1 MTRFVSVDFTNIA
14 PPDIIETLDFE
25 VIRAQIIA
33 DFQGRYP
40 EFDVPLMENN
50 AISMLLETVAYRELQ
65 LRARVN
71 DAARAVM
78 MPLATGNDLN
88 NLAAL
93 YKIARKDGEED
104 ADFRQR
110 IHLHIEAFATAGP
123 RGAYIYHALDA
134 APTLLDANAVA
145 TEPGY
150 VRVVLLGAADGV
162 PTSEE
167 LVAIRERLLRDDIRP
182 LTDVVS
188 VEAVTLVPVDVEATL
203 VLLPGPDASLVLQ
216 QATAAVTT
224 LLNTRKKV
232 GRNLSRSAILSALHV
247 EGVERV
253 LLTSPAAD
261 VIIEETEAVR
271 AGNVVIT
278 VDGTRDE

>member
-1 MTRFVSVDFTNIA
+1 MTRFTSIDLTAIE
-14 PPDIIETLDFE
+14 PPDIIETISATAIRQEIIDDF
-25 VIRAQIIA
+25 VS
-33 DFQGRYP
+33 RYP
-40 EFDVPLMENN
+40 QHTAVLQSDPVIQLIN
-50 AISMLLETVAYRELQ
+50 TVAHREVF
-65 LRARVN
+65 LRERVN

-78 MPLATGNDLN
+78 MPLAKGNDLN

-93 YKIARKDGEED
+93 YKIARKEGEGD

-150 VRVVLLGAADGV
+150 VRVVLLGAVDGV

-167 LVAIRERLLRDDIRP
+167 LAAVRERLLRDDIRP

-188 VEAVTLVPVDVEATL
+188 VEAVDLVPVDVEATL

-216 QATAAVTT
+216 QATAAVTA

-232 GRNLSRSAILSALHV
+232 GRNLSRSAILAALHV
-247 EGVERV
+247 ESVERV
-253 LLTSPAAD
+253 LLASPLED
-261 VIIEETEAVR
+261 VIVGETEAVR
-271 AGNVVIT
+271 AGAVAIT